1 MMNLWLRYSEVY
13 FTFSSKFFRCNWCWS
28 SSSPWPW
35 FSSLVLSRISG
46 KCSDILESVLIFN
59 TKAVCQSLR
68 SVIPIYM
75 FAMQA
80 SKLGLLR
87 HPADRA
93 QTSNGRGG
101 GSFVISISGESLSK
115 KRVKSSTDKTRWR
128 FPSLADQPP
137 VAQVCQLFSSPRRGK
152 SGEDQMFESVKVWTL
167 KKTVK
172 SGEGL
177 LKNPFLCRPNKRNG
191 LHSSCVSVWWLFSQ
205 CPFELVTG
213 GEC

>member
-1 MMNLWLRYSEVY
+1 MSQKCPKKEKSQKREPAVSEIGGYKGWQMWNL
-13 FTFSSKFFRCNWCWS
+13 FK
-28 SSSPWPW
+28 
-35 FSSLVLSRISG
+35 
-46 KCSDILESVLIFN
+46 SDFQLGFVSHIWKVFWWVKKIFN

-152 SGEDQMFESVKVWTL
+152 SGEDQMFESVKVKVWKHERL
-167 KKTVK
+167 KK
-172 SGEGL
+172 
-177 LKNPFLCRPNKRNG
+177 R
-191 LHSSCVSVWWLFSQ
+191 
-205 CPFELVTG
+205 
-213 GEC
+213 